1 MDAGAPCTPA
11 ASRDAAAGDP
21 ASPASTFTLVAMKSV
36 IVGTAGHIDHGK
48 TSLVKALTGIDA
60 DRLAEEKRRGITID
74 LGFANLEL
82 TSPAGEQ
89 LRLGFVDVPG
99 HERFVRNML
108 AGVGGI
114 DLVLLVIAADEG
126 IMPQTREH
134 FDICRLLAIPR
145 GLVAITKCD
154 SVDSDTVDV
163 VRLEIEDYLR
173 GSFLDPVRTPIIAVS
188 AVRGDGL
195 DELKREL
202 ARLAGEAVG
211 KNAGA
216 LPRLPIDRAFVMKG
230 FGTVVTGT
238 LISGTIMREQD
249 LQLHRSGRR
258 VRARGIQVH
267 GTATEQARA
276 GERTAINLAGISAD
290 ALARGMMLTSPDTLE
305 PSTRVDVRLQLL
317 NSAKPLKHLSRVHLH
332 VYSSESVAQVR
343 LLESRQLEPGEGQL
357 ARLRIAQPLLMVPG
371 DRFII
376 RQFSPVITIGGGIV
390 LDAFP
395 AHKSTREIESALDF
409 LRKLEAADPREAL
422 ALRIERSGAS
432 GLSRADAIKQSGRS
446 AAEIETDVQA
456 LAKNNRI
463 VIAGD
468 LLLAGH
474 AAERAAS
481 QLLSQLEAFHKANPL
496 VGGMGKE
503 NLRESLELG
512 SGIFAFLLTQLS
524 ARKKIEVQGELVK
537 LSGRGISM
545 SADEERARKTI
556 ESAFSSA
563 GLKVPA
569 LKEVLAGLPID
580 RLRSQKIV
588 TLLLREGS
596 LVKVSD
602 DLVFHRSALESLR
615 HRIVAQKSTAPKMDV
630 AHFKDLTGVS
640 RKYAIP
646 LLEYL
651 DRERVTRRV
660 GDVREIL

>member
-1 MDAGAPCTPA
+1 
-11 ASRDAAAGDP
+11 
-21 ASPASTFTLVAMKSV
+21 MKSV

-82 TSPAGEQ
+82 TSPAGDR

-126 IMPQTREH
+126 VMPQTREH

-154 SVDSDTVDV
+154 SVDSDTLDV

-173 GSFLDPVRTPIIAVS
+173 GSFLDSKHTPIIPVS

-202 ARLAGEAVG
+202 ARLADTAVT

-216 LPRLPIDRAFVMKG
+216 LPRLPIDRAFVMRG

-238 LISGTIMREQD
+238 LISGTIAREQE
-249 LQLHRSGRR
+249 LELHRSGKR

-267 GTATEQARA
+267 GAATEQARA
-276 GERTAINLAGISAD
+276 GERTAINLAGVSAD
-290 ALARGMMLTSPDTLE
+290 MLARGMMLTAPSTLE
-305 PSTRVDVRLQLL
+305 PSARIDVRLQLL
-317 NSAKPLKHLSRVHLH
+317 NDARPLKHLSRVHLH

-343 LLESRQLEPGEGQL
+343 LLEGGRLEPGNSQL
-357 ARLRIAQPLLMVPG
+357 AQLRIAQPLLMVPG

-390 LDAFP
+390 LDSFP
-395 AHKSTREIESALDF
+395 VHRSTREIVGTLDF
-409 LRKLEAADPREAL
+409 LRKLEAANQQEAL
-422 ALRIERSGAS
+422 ALRVERSGTS
-432 GLSRADAIKQSGRS
+432 GLSRADAVKQTGRS
-446 AAEIETDVQA
+446 AREIEIDVQA
-456 LAKNNRI
+456 LAKSNRI
-463 VIAGD
+463 VIAAD
-468 LLLAGH
+468 LLLAGN
-474 AAERAAS
+474 AAERAS
-481 QLLSQLEAFHKANPL
+481 SNLLSDLETFHKANPL
-496 VGGMGKE
+496 VEGMGKE
-503 NLRESLELG
+503 NLRERLELG
-512 SGIFAFLLTQLS
+512 SGVFGFLLGQLS
-524 ARKKIEVQGELVK
+524 ARKKIEIQGELVK
-537 LSGRGISM
+537 LAGRGVTM

-556 ESAFSSA
+556 ETAFSSA

-569 LKEVLAGLPID
+569 LKEVLAGLPVD

-596 LVKVSD
+596 LIKVSD

-615 HRIVAQKSTAPKMDV
+615 HRVVAQKSTAPKMDV

-660 GDVREIL
+660 GDIREIL